1 MRQSREEKMKLADKV
16 AIITGGNSGI
26 GKATANLFAREGARV
41 CITGRNEKRCREVVE
56 EINKISGQAVFV
68 TADVRFPDGC
78 RKTVEA
84 TLEAFGRLDILFNNA
99 GVYFPNT
106 AVDCSEEEWDLTID
120 INLKGTYL
128 MSKFALPHM
137 IAQKS
142 GVIINNGS
150 GWGIVGGNKAVSYC
164 ASKGGVVLM
173 TKAMAIDHAR
183 EGIRVNCLC
192 PGDVETPMLE
202 EDARMRGMSW
212 EEYHAQ
218 AVAPRPMGRIGLP
231 DEIAK
236 AAPFLA
242 SDDSTFMTGATLV
255 VDGGGTAD

>member
-1 MRQSREEKMKLADKV
+1 MKLKEKV
-16 AIITGGNSGI
+16 ALITGGNSGI
-26 GKATANLFAREGARV
+26 GKATAILFAEEGARV
-41 CITGRNEKRCREVVE
+41 CITGRNEKRCEEVIK
-56 EINKISGQAVFV
+56 EITDGGGQSIYVI
-68 TADVRFPDGC
+68 ADVQFPEDC
-78 RKTVEA
+78 RRTVDSTMKT
-84 TLEAFGRLDILFNNA
+84 FGRLDILFNNA

-120 INLKGTYL
+120 INLKGTFL
-128 MSKFALPHM
+128 MSKFALPPM
-137 IAQKS
+137 IAQNS

-150 GWGIVGGNKAVSYC
+150 GWGIVGGNEAVSYC

-183 EGIRVNCLC
+183 QGIRVNCLC
-192 PGDVETPMLE
+192 PGDVLTPMLDD
-202 EDARMRGMSW
+202 DARKRGMSW
-212 EEYHAQ
+212 EEYHTQ
-218 AVAPRPMGRIGLP
+218 AVAQRPMGRIGLP

-236 AAPFLA
+236 AALFLA

>member
-1 MRQSREEKMKLADKV
+1 MNEKKLEDKV
-16 AIITGGNSGI
+16 ALITGGNSGI
-26 GKATANLFAREGARV
+26 GKATAILFAKEGAKV
-41 CITGRNEKRCREVVE
+41 CITGRNEIRCREVVK
-56 EINKISGQAVFV
+56 EITDGGNQALYIV
-68 TADVRFPDGC
+68 ADVQFPDEC
-78 RKTVEA
+78 RSTVEI
-84 TLEAFGRLDILFNNA
+84 TLKEFGRLDILFNNA

-120 INLKGTYL
+120 VNLKGTYL
-128 MSKFALPHM
+128 MSKYALPHM
-137 IAQKS
+137 MAQRS
-142 GVIINNGS
+142 GIIINNGS

-183 EGIRVNCLC
+183 QGIRVNCLC
-192 PGDVETPMLE
+192 PGDVETPMLDD
-202 EDARMRGMSW
+202 DARKRGMSW
-212 EEYHAQ
+212 EEYHAK
-218 AVAPRPMGRIGLP
+218 AVAQRPMGRIGLP

-236 AAPFLA
+236 AALFLA